1 MAITFLKVD
10 WLLVFVEMACDACF
24 DIRFFNE
31 ESDKK
36 TEIENSPMDENMASS
51 KSSCMNKIVTG
62 MNELH

>member
-1 MAITFLKVD
+1 
-10 WLLVFVEMACDACF
+10 MACDACF

-31 ESDKK
+31 KSDKK
-36 TEIENSPMDENMASS
+36 SEIENSPMDENVASS